1 MGKKT
6 ALEMAKEAMENIP
19 LQNKTKTE
27 LRIEDLEANVSTL
40 TNLVYSLQS
49 QVTVLEDKINM
60 KADKFK

>member
-40 TNLVYSLQS
+40 TNSVYSLQS